1 VTNSA
6 ITTTPRRQLKWLYS
20 GIAARFHYV
29 GHLLLSLS
37 CLYSPQR
44 SNKNSPRLI
53 SGHNSCNDRLIVN
66 FCHKSVYIRT
76 SMSKNHL
83 NIILN
88 LLSSFLCLRILARE
102 RELEEWKR
110 SLIEHTFLQP
120 LNRSNFSREIP
131 LWRWCSPGWTMDLRL
146 LPVFRNSSWTGFI
159 IIIYSF
165 I

>member
-1 VTNSA
+1 MVVQWQSRPLPLRGALATVIIMPLHSVP
-6 ITTTPRRQLKWLYS
+6 IK
-20 GIAARFHYV
+20 IA
-29 GHLLLSLS
+29 
-37 CLYSPQR
+37 
-44 SNKNSPRLI
+44 RLI

-102 RELEEWKR
+102 RELEECKR

-120 LNRSNFSREIP
+120 LNHSNFSREIP

-159 IIIYSF
+159 IIIIIYSF